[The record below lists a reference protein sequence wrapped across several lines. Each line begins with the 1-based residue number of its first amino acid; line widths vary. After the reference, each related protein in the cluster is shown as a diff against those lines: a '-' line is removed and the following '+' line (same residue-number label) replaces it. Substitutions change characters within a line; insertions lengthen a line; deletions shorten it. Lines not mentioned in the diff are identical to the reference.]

1 MIRSMEPDTRDT
13 PGHAEKE
20 DIKID
25 RIEALRLAV
34 LALFAALAG
43 FALIYLLIGNGP
55 SVPGKSE
62 HEARTVQPDRTDRS
76 DRARTDRSDRARTD
90 QPDLSDQS
98 DQSEPPPPPV
108 PPRATPDGIY
118 LSDDEPY
125 YFRCWDDDGN
135 VMKRGSCDRLR
146 VFEKRLDNR
155 LYVVHECKVEHA
167 GKETQGRLSLGTEID
182 FIENSVSFWS
192 GSSTEIEEGGAIT
205 TCLREKLAGI
215 PIDGISHKYARYSIF
230 FMIIFGEKDNAQ
242 ATGSKKKPVRKLQ

>member
-20 DIKID
+20 EVKID

-43 FALIYLLIGNGP
+43 FAMIYLLIGKGP
-55 SVPGKSE
+55 AEPGGGD
-62 HEARTVQPDRTDRS
+62 HG
-76 DRARTDRSDRARTD
+76 ARTDPTGPTGPTSPTS
-90 QPDLSDQS
+90 PTG
-98 DQSEPPPPPV
+98 PTGPTPV

-118 LSDDEPY
+118 LSDDDPY

-146 VFEKRLDNR
+146 VFEKRLANR
-155 LYVVHECKVEHA
+155 LYVVNECKVEHA
-167 GKETQGRLSLGTEID
+167 GKETRGRLSLGTEID

-230 FMIIFGEKDNAQ
+230 FMIIFGEEDNAQ